1 MRQMDN
7 LTLDIINKLSVG
19 IILADCKE
27 RIVIWNHWMEKKTG
41 KKSEEMKG
49 MLLSKACPKFSE
61 EKYKKIIQNVLKT
74 RQGRFLSGA
83 IHGNF
88 LDFYLESQNGEK
100 SLQNVQVEH
109 VLDHG
114 RSYVLIQISD
124 VTCYYK
130 RVDHMRTLMK
140 NLELE
145 NEEIRQAE
153 LEARELAEKDALTG
167 LPNRLSL
174 MKLLEGKIKAH
185 GAGDPCFAVAYLDI
199 DNFKYINDTYG
210 HIGGDDLLVLTA
222 KRLSAAV
229 RASDFVSRLAGDE
242 FVLVFDN
249 IRSKNEIFQV
259 AARILAQFSEPFE
272 IGGESFSVTCS
283 FGISVFPLDGSDP
296 TTLIDK
302 ADVAL
307 YRVKKDKKAGF
318 QFYSKLECSH

>member
-1 MRQMDN
+1 
-7 LTLDIINKLSVG
+7 
-19 IILADCKE
+19 
-27 RIVIWNHWMEKKTG
+27 
-41 KKSEEMKG
+41 
-49 MLLSKACPKFSE
+49 
-61 EKYKKIIQNVLKT
+61 
-74 RQGRFLSGA
+74 
-83 IHGNF
+83 
-88 LDFYLESQNGEK
+88 
-100 SLQNVQVEH
+100 
-109 VLDHG
+109 
-114 RSYVLIQISD
+114 
-124 VTCYYK
+124 
-130 RVDHMRTLMK
+130 MK

-185 GAGDPCFAVAYLDI
+185 EAGDPCFAVAYLDI

-272 IGGESFSVTCS
+272 IDGESFSVTCS
-283 FGISVFPLDGSDP
+283 FGISVFPLDGRDP